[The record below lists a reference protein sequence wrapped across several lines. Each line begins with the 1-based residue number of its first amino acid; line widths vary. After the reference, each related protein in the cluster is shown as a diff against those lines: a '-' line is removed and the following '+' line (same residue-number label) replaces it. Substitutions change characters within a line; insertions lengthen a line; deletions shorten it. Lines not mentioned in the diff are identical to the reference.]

1 MERTPPNWSVSD
13 GFTAH
18 SVTIEHAIVRGRI
31 RVLVDGQQVA
41 THRSHW
47 QVDTSG
53 VEIPFRIGSLG
64 CLVRVRS
71 AGRPMEYDYQLFID
85 GRSADDGSLLS
96 EMKHAQDQQPPP
108 WLRAFLPSL
117 PVIITVSGFLGIR
130 RAENLPIPLA
140 LIGLVALGVLVAFFA
155 DRLATTIYA
164 NQAWSRSRR
173 HWLMLGA
180 GIGLVAL
187 YGAGLVGMLAVL
199 GSLGPP
205 R

>member
-1 MERTPPNWSVSD
+1 MERTPPSWSVSD
-13 GFTAH
+13 GLTVH

-41 THRSHW
+41 AHRSHW

-53 VEIPFRIGSLG
+53 VEVPFRIGSLG

-85 GRSADDGSLLS
+85 GRSADDGSPLS
-96 EMKHAQDQQPPP
+96 EVKQAQDQQPPP

-117 PVIITVSGFLGIR
+117 PIIITVSGFLGIR

-164 NQAWSRSRR
+164 KQAWSRSRR
-173 HWLMLGA
+173 NWMMLGA

-187 YGAGLVGMLAVL
+187 YGAGLIAMLAVL
-199 GSLGPP
+199 GSLSQP